1 MKEDK
6 KEDGERLQTLVHSI
20 SVVVP
25 KYKIVAEGIKRDK
38 RLDGERL
45 PTDDVLS
52 F

>member
-6 KEDGERLQTLVHSI
+6 KEDGERFQTLVHSI
-20 SVVVP
+20 SVP

-38 RLDGERL
+38 RLDRERL
-45 PTDDVLS
+45 LTDDVLS